1 MKAKRTGGAM
11 PRFLLALLLLAA
23 WWTCPATQRKCV
35 ADSAYKVITANPAFT
50 VGSRINGTFANTQTS
65 DNSYMQV
72 REGWTFIGW
81 QLVACLDMQLNNW
94 QAFNEATREKLL
106 DIAIELEGYQNNAAD
121 SWYVQFYN
129 YDAGAWDSS
138 WYFLGSLPTS
148 PDGTLQ
154 VAVGNATL
162 ARRFVSAAGAF
173 RLRFADNNTVNG
185 GTDGTRTRLYI
196 DLLRA
201 RFVYDIT
208 PPSSTVTAPADME
221 YTNAHVY
228 TVAGTSSDPGPDASG
243 VSLVEVSTDGGGSWS
258 AATPAAPGDFSS
270 WSYNWTIPGE
280 GTYTVRSRATD
291 RVNNVEAPEA
301 GSRVVV
307 DWTPPQVSSV
317 TPPGGSINVG
327 VDTLITASFNEANGM
342 NAGTV
347 NPTTFTLTDEE
358 GTPIAGSVT
367 YDPGTMTATFDPAS
381 DLFYGYVY
389 TARLTTGIT
398 DMAGNPLPADYSW
411 SFRTADILAL
421 SLVDTYNRDGTP
433 GGGSV
438 DFGSMNP
445 EGSPYVVGGGPAPY
459 AVKLVVLSS
468 TGWNLFTNAT
478 SDLTDASQA
487 PPAIIPVSQLQ
498 WMLSGGSSWIP
509 FTLLSSQVYPTAQNR
524 TPQPGGSELPFDLRL
539 DLTWDDLPGNYSTT
553 VVFLAMVQP

>member
-1 MKAKRTGGAM
+1 MRKGQPQRA
-11 PRFLLALLLLAA
+11 FLRVLLVLLVLAA
-23 WWTCPATQRKCV
+23 GWIYQGALRESI
-35 ADSAYKVITANPAFT
+35 ADSAYKVITANPTFT
-50 VGSRINGTFANTQTS
+50 VGILRSGDYLNTQTA
-65 DNSYMQV
+65 DNTYMQV
-72 REGWTFIGW
+72 REAWSGF
-81 QLVACLDMQLNNW
+81 VARLDMQLNSW
-94 QAFNEATREKLL
+94 QAFNEAPRTKLL
-106 DIAIELEGYQNNAAD
+106 DIAIELEGYQNNADD

-129 YDAGAWDSS
+129 YDAGAWDTS
-138 WYFLGSLPTS
+138 WYFLGSLPTT

-173 RLRFADNNTVNG
+173 RLRFVDNNTVSG

-208 PPSSTVTAPADME
+208 PPASSITAPVDME
-221 YTNAHVY
+221 YTNAHSY
-228 TVAGTSSDPGPDASG
+228 TVRGVSGDPGQDPSG
-243 VSLVEVSTDGGGSWS
+243 VSLVEVSTDGGASWS
-258 AATPAAPGDFSS
+258 AATPAAPGDYSS
-270 WSYNWTIPGE
+270 WSYNWTVPGE

-291 RVNNVEAPEA
+291 AVNNVETPGA
-301 GSRVVV
+301 GVRVVV

-327 VDTLITASFNEANGM
+327 VDTLVTARFSEANGM
-342 NAGTV
+342 DAGTV
-347 NPTTFTLTDEE
+347 NAATFTLTDEE

-389 TARLTTGIT
+389 TARLSTGIT
-398 DMAGNPLPADYSW
+398 DVAGNPLPADYSW
-411 SFRTADILAL
+411 SFRTADILTM
-421 SLVDTYNRDGTP
+421 SLVDTYKRDGTP
-433 GGGSV
+433 GGGAV

-459 AVKLVVLSS
+459 AVKLRILSS
-468 TGWNLFTNAT
+468 TGWNLFANAT
-478 SDLTDASQA
+478 SDLTDATQS
-487 PPAIIPVSQLQ
+487 PPAVIPISQMQ
-498 WMLSGGSSWIP
+498 WMLSGGGSWTP
-509 FTLLSSQVYPTAQNR
+509 FTLSASQVFPAAQNR

-539 DLTWDDLPGNYSTT
+539 ELTWEDLPGNYSTT
-553 VVFLAMVQP
+553 IVFFAMVQP